1 LEDEVSKH
9 AYVVTVPKPHHTAY
23 NPDRPISDLVRNQIL
38 HLSVAEQHLD
48 THHQTGKDVHS
59 IKTEREASEY
69 IAHLTRKL
77 HGKETKKS
85 KAGKKTKPARS
96 KPARPSS
103 KTNRRKKK

>member
-1 LEDEVSKH
+1 MSKH

-23 NPDRPISDLVRNQIL
+23 NPDRPISDLVKNQIL

-48 THHQTGKDVHS
+48 THHQSGKDVHS

-77 HGKETKKS
+77 HAKETKKPQT
-85 KAGKKTKPARS
+85 AKKNKPARPR
-96 KPARPSS
+96 PARPSS